1 MCGEEEGLPGGA
13 GGKEPIANAGE
24 WRDLGLI
31 PGWGRSPGGGHGN
44 PLQYSCLENPI
55 DRGAWQGTVHG
66 VAKSDTPE
74 WPNTHARRGGAW
86 PEDQSPLG
94 ADMEVEGPGACAE
107 GGGLSQAPWGLHGA
121 GPPDLSGKGQDHVCG
136 GERDGACAQ
145 GRGMNWP
152 YSKIILDYYL
162 MTTLIRFLWNCHIQ
176 QYRLF
181 IMLNRDIKW
190 RRPYQNCCLQREI
203 VWRFTVPQNK
213 RNSEEK

>member
-1 MCGEEEGLPGGA
+1 MRGEEEGLPGGA

-107 GGGLSQAPWGLHGA
+107 GGGPFPGPLGSPWSWTPRPVREGTGPRLRRGKRWGLR
-121 GPPDLSGKGQDHVCG
+121 P
-136 GERDGACAQ
+136 GEGNELA
-145 GRGMNWP
+145 
-152 YSKIILDYYL
+152 
-162 MTTLIRFLWNCHIQ
+162 
-176 QYRLF
+176 LF
-181 IMLNRDIKW
+181 
-190 RRPYQNCCLQREI
+190 
-203 VWRFTVPQNK
+203 
-213 RNSEEK
+213 